1 MSCTYVCVWYAA
13 ARYVPRRAE
22 TKQARCGG
30 REREIHTHIANGYL
44 ATGASAKYA
53 SRASTLFTRQ
63 LYFLFANKCVPLKI
77 IFNIRVMWDPRDG
90 RKQGIFWQR
99 CTAQC
104 FCSLRATRT
113 QASTGE
119 RARARAR
126 DRAFNFVSRDR
137 GEEKMIKTL
146 TDYLRFLRCRRNEKR
161 KIQRIWTVLITLCLE
176 TPSHRII
183 GHG

>member
-13 ARYVPRRAE
+13 ARCVPRRAE

-113 QASTGE
+113 RVSTRE
-119 RARARAR
+119 RAHARARAIAYSTLYPGTAER
-126 DRAFNFVSRDR
+126 RKWLKRSRTIYVSYVVVEMKR
-137 GEEKMIKTL
+137 EKFKG
-146 TDYLRFLRCRRNEKR
+146 YEPF
-161 KIQRIWTVLITLCLE
+161 
-176 TPSHRII
+176 
-183 GHG
+183 